1 MKILYVLP
9 SLANTAPIA
18 VALQL
23 VNACIRVGYSV
34 EVAYFDNIIEL
45 EFPCYTFKIKMKDN
59 MDFDRYDIIHSHMRR
74 PDKYVAIHRKSIA
87 KAITVST
94 IHCDIFD
101 DLKYSY
107 GSFIAYIYTKIW
119 IEKLKKFDYT
129 VQVSQFLMVKYSDYF
144 KNNYLIS
151 NGVKLCKQDIGKY
164 TTIKNKIEEYH
175 TNNKYKVI
183 LSYSNINKRKGLHQ
197 ILYALSQKE
206 DLAYICIGNG
216 ENLENLKKL
225 TNKLKLKHRVSFF
238 PFVSAPYNLIPYVDV
253 VAITSYS
260 ESFCLALH
268 EAGMMGASVICSDIP
283 AFKDVFTENEVCFF
297 ELDNS
302 KSFLQAV
309 SNALTC
315 NRAIKLREKELKYFT
330 VEIMQNNYLKLYRSI
345 AKRDSL
351 DD

>member
-129 VQVSQFLMVKYSDYF
+129 VQVSQF
-144 KNNYLIS
+144 
-151 NGVKLCKQDIGKY
+151 
-164 TTIKNKIEEYH
+164 
-175 TNNKYKVI
+175 
-183 LSYSNINKRKGLHQ
+183 
-197 ILYALSQKE
+197 
-206 DLAYICIGNG
+206 
-216 ENLENLKKL
+216 
-225 TNKLKLKHRVSFF
+225 
-238 PFVSAPYNLIPYVDV
+238 
-253 VAITSYS
+253 
-260 ESFCLALH
+260 
-268 EAGMMGASVICSDIP
+268 
-283 AFKDVFTENEVCFF
+283 
-297 ELDNS
+297 
-302 KSFLQAV
+302 
-309 SNALTC
+309 
-315 NRAIKLREKELKYFT
+315 
-330 VEIMQNNYLKLYRSI
+330 
-345 AKRDSL
+345 
-351 DD
+351 